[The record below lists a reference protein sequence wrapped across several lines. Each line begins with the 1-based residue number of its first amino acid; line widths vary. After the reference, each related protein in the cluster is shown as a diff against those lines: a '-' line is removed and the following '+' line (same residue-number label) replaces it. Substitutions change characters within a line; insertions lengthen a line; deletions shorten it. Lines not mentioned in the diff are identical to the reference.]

1 MHNSIACWLRQR
13 TQVCT
18 VKYETNIM
26 GDCPRSAYTAVAD
39 NVSRPGANNK
49 MGLTKKTQEEKDN
62 SFINKLIKGEYDG
75 VSINRNEDLDQI
87 KSEIADLKKQKEYSL
102 NSNEKI
108 IKQIKML
115 SNLKDEGILTDQEFN
130 DKKKLLLDKLK

>member
-1 MHNSIACWLRQR
+1 MLNKIKYFSALLILSVFSI
-13 TQVCT
+13 
-18 VKYETNIM
+18 
-26 GDCPRSAYTAVAD
+26 SAVAD

-102 NSNEKI
+102 NSNDKI
-108 IKQIKML
+108 IKQIKIQL
-115 SNLKDEGILTDQEFN
+115 SFKSLFN
-130 DKKKLLLDKLK
+130 NIY

>member
-1 MHNSIACWLRQR
+1 MLNKIKYFSALLILTVFSI
-13 TQVCT
+13 
-18 VKYETNIM
+18 
-26 GDCPRSAYTAVAD
+26 SAVAD

-115 SNLKDEGILTDQEFN
+115 SNRKDEGILTDQEFN

>member
-1 MHNSIACWLRQR
+1 MINNIKYFSVLLILSVFSIS
-13 TQVCT
+13 T
-18 VKYETNIM
+18 
-26 GDCPRSAYTAVAD
+26 VAD

-49 MGLTKKTQEEKDN
+49 MGLSKKTQEEKDN

-75 VSINRNEDLDQI
+75 VSINQNKDLDKM
-87 KSEIADLKKQKEYSL
+87 KSDIADLKKQNKYSL
-102 NSNEKI
+102 TSNEEI

-115 SNLKDEGILTDQEFN
+115 STLKDEGILTEHEFN

>member
-1 MHNSIACWLRQR
+1 MLNKIKYFSALLILSVFSI
-13 TQVCT
+13 
-18 VKYETNIM
+18 
-26 GDCPRSAYTAVAD
+26 SAVAD

-49 MGLTKKTQEEKDN
+49 MGFTKKTQEEKDN

-102 NSNEKI
+102 NSNDKI

-115 SNLKDEGILTDQEFN
+115 SNLKDEGILTEQEFN

>member
-1 MHNSIACWLRQR
+1 MLNKIKYFSALLILSVFSI
-13 TQVCT
+13 
-18 VKYETNIM
+18 
-26 GDCPRSAYTAVAD
+26 SAVAD

-75 VSINRNEDLDQI
+75 VSINQNEDLDQI

>member
-1 MHNSIACWLRQR
+1 MLNKIKYFSALLILSVFSI
-13 TQVCT
+13 
-18 VKYETNIM
+18 
-26 GDCPRSAYTAVAD
+26 SAVAD

-102 NSNEKI
+102 NSNDKI

>member
-1 MHNSIACWLRQR
+1 MLIKIKYFSALLILTVFSI
-13 TQVCT
+13 
-18 VKYETNIM
+18 
-26 GDCPRSAYTAVAD
+26 SAVAD

>member
-1 MHNSIACWLRQR
+1 MLNKIKYFSALLILSVFSI
-13 TQVCT
+13 
-18 VKYETNIM
+18 
-26 GDCPRSAYTAVAD
+26 SAVAD

-102 NSNEKI
+102 NSNDKI

-115 SNLKDEGILTDQEFN
+115 SNLKDEGILTEQEFN

>member
-1 MHNSIACWLRQR
+1 MLNKIKYFSALLILSVFSI
-13 TQVCT
+13 
-18 VKYETNIM
+18 
-26 GDCPRSAYTAVAD
+26 SAVAD

>member
-1 MHNSIACWLRQR
+1 MLNKIKYFSALLILTVFSI
-13 TQVCT
+13 
-18 VKYETNIM
+18 
-26 GDCPRSAYTAVAD
+26 SAVAD

-102 NSNEKI
+102 NSNDKI

-115 SNLKDEGILTDQEFN
+115 SNLKDEGILTEQEFN

>member
-1 MHNSIACWLRQR
+1 MLNKIKYFSALLILSIFS
-13 TQVCT
+13 
-18 VKYETNIM
+18 I
-26 GDCPRSAYTAVAD
+26 SAVAD

-102 NSNEKI
+102 NSNDKI

-115 SNLKDEGILTDQEFN
+115 SNLKDEGILTEQEFN

>member
-1 MHNSIACWLRQR
+1 MLNKIKYFSALLILTVFSI
-13 TQVCT
+13 
-18 VKYETNIM
+18 
-26 GDCPRSAYTAVAD
+26 SAVAD

>member
-1 MHNSIACWLRQR
+1 MLNKIKYFSALLILTVFSI
-13 TQVCT
+13 
-18 VKYETNIM
+18 
-26 GDCPRSAYTAVAD
+26 SAVAD

-115 SNLKDEGILTDQEFN
+115 SNLKDEGILTVQEFN

>member
-1 MHNSIACWLRQR
+1 MLNKIKYFSALLILSIFS
-13 TQVCT
+13 
-18 VKYETNIM
+18 I
-26 GDCPRSAYTAVAD
+26 SAVAD

-115 SNLKDEGILTDQEFN
+115 SNLKDEGILTEQEFN

>member
-1 MHNSIACWLRQR
+1 MLNKI
-13 TQVCT
+13 
-18 VKYETNIM
+18 KYF
-26 GDCPRSAYTAVAD
+26 SALLILSVFSVSAVAD

-115 SNLKDEGILTDQEFN
+115 SNLKDEGILTEQEFN

>member
-1 MHNSIACWLRQR
+1 MLYKIKYFSALLILTVFSI
-13 TQVCT
+13 
-18 VKYETNIM
+18 
-26 GDCPRSAYTAVAD
+26 SAVAD

-115 SNLKDEGILTDQEFN
+115 SNLKDEGILTEQEFN
-130 DKKKLLLDKLK
+130 DKKKLFLDKLK

>member
-1 MHNSIACWLRQR
+1 MLIKIKYFSALLILTVFSI
-13 TQVCT
+13 
-18 VKYETNIM
+18 
-26 GDCPRSAYTAVAD
+26 SAVAD

-130 DKKKLLLDKLK
+130 DKKKSLLDKLK

>member
-1 MHNSIACWLRQR
+1 MLNKIKYFSALLILSVFSI
-13 TQVCT
+13 
-18 VKYETNIM
+18 
-26 GDCPRSAYTAVAD
+26 SAVAD
-39 NVSRPGANNK
+39 SVSRPGANNK

-102 NSNEKI
+102 NSNDKI

>member
-1 MHNSIACWLRQR
+1 MLNKIKYFSALLILSVFSI
-13 TQVCT
+13 
-18 VKYETNIM
+18 
-26 GDCPRSAYTAVAD
+26 SAVAD

-115 SNLKDEGILTDQEFN
+115 SNLKDEGILTEQEFN